1 MPISIKLVRGAY
13 YADEIKHAEE
23 HGLENPIHDTLE
35 KTHSCYDACAS
46 KIISDLKPND
56 KIVIAT
62 HNENSIMKILE
73 RYDGKDN
80 QEILKNKNLYFGQL
94 LGLGDHLSRLI

>member
-56 KIVIAT
+56 KVSYIYLTLRSLLQPTMRIA
-62 HNENSIMKILE
+62 L
-73 RYDGKDN
+73 
-80 QEILKNKNLYFGQL
+80 
-94 LGLGDHLSRLI
+94 